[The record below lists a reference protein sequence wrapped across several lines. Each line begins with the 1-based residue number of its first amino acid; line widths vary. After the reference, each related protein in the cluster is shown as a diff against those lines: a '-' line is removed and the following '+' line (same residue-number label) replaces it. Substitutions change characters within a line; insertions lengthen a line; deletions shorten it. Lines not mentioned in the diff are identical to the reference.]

1 MEAKINRDD
10 LNKLFKK
17 LDGLK
22 RIAKDDLS
30 TQLTKT
36 AADIIDVANAN
47 PAFPFDTGKLKQSG
61 YYGAKGKGKVEVGY
75 NMKYAPYQEFGTGRH
90 IDTKEARLLGF
101 SASDIKKLFGGKGQR
116 TVDIKPQPFFFP
128 SVRIALKSLLNRLD
142 NDIKNNI

>member
-10 LNKLFKK
+10 LNRLFKK

-36 AADIIDVANAN
+36 AADIIDKATDKV
-47 PAFPFDTGKLKQSG
+47 PVDKGKLKQSG

-75 NMKYAPYQEFGTGRH
+75 NMK
-90 IDTKEARLLGF
+90 
-101 SASDIKKLFGGKGQR
+101 
-116 TVDIKPQPFFFP
+116 
-128 SVRIALKSLLNRLD
+128 
-142 NDIKNNI
+142 

>member
-36 AADIIDVANAN
+36 AADIIDKATDRV
-47 PAFPFDTGKLKQSG
+47 PVDKGKLKQSG

-90 IDTKEARLLGF
+90 INTKEARLLGF
-101 SASDIKKLFGGKGQR
+101 SASDIKRLFKGKGVR
-116 TVDIKPQPFFFP
+116 EVNIEPQPFFFP
-128 SVRIALKSLLNRLD
+128 SVRIALKSLLDRLD
-142 NDIKNNI
+142 KDVKRNI